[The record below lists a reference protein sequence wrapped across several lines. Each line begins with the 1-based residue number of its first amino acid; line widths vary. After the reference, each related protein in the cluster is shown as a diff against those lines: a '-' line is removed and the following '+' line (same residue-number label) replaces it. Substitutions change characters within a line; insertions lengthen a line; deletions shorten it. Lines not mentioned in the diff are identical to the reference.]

1 MTRPAN
7 SQRPRLARGCRL
19 SEARGQ
25 EATLLMPEGAL
36 RLNGPGLKIIE
47 SCNGAWTISEILKE
61 LEVVFPSADARRL
74 EEDTLGFLEA
84 LHEKRVLDFE

>member
-1 MTRPAN
+1 MTRPAT

-19 SEARGQ
+19 SEMRGQ
-25 EATLLMPEGAL
+25 EATLLIPEGAL

-47 SCNGAWTISEILKE
+47 SCDGARSISEILKE

-74 EEDTLGFLEA
+74 EEDTLCFLEA
-84 LHEKRVLDFE
+84 LHEKRAVDFE

>member
-1 MTRPAN
+1 MTRPAA
-7 SQRPRLARGCRL
+7 SQKPRLARGCRL

-47 SCNGAWTISEILKE
+47 SCDGARTVSEILKE
-61 LEVVFPSADARRL
+61 LETAFPSADARRI
-74 EEDTLGFLEA
+74 EEDTLHFLET
-84 LHEKRVLDFE
+84 LHEKRAVDFE